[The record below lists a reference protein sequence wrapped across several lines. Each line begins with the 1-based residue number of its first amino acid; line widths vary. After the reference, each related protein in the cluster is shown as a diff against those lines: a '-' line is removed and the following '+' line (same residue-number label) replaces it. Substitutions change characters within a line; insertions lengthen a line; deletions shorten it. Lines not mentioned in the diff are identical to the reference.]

1 MPKSTHNPIM
11 LPSVEPHY
19 SNGRRV
25 KPNVYVLAVRH
36 PKKPE
41 KGVVARL
48 LVERIE
54 HVARYADG
62 GISEVSFKIAYRVI
76 GARPDDFFSRG
87 NFLGGYSTF
96 DNRVSITSTQVWNDG
111 GVFMDIPYMKGHRI
125 GTYMMNEVVTWAKQ
139 WPSASVKNVKLL
151 ESDAY
156 PENKAR
162 RNWFYEQFGLRFTYD
177 QPEKRSGISLDML
190 AEHLSP
196 VDAWKKNITEEL
208 IFDCIGNAHRNLM
221 EKVAEADA
229 LQSRLNRIERSY
241 DNAVRAPF
249 LWAIA
254 KTYEKRGTVLVIG
267 FVMLVASAA
276 FFLTNKFTF

>member
-1 MPKSTHNPIM
+1 M
-11 LPSVEPHY
+11 
-19 SNGRRV
+19 
-25 KPNVYVLAVRH
+25 
-36 PKKPE
+36 
-41 KGVVARL
+41 
-48 LVERIE
+48 ERIE

-111 GVFMDIPYMKGHRI
+111 GVFMDIPNMKGHRI

-190 AEHLSP
+190 AEHL
-196 VDAWKKNITEEL
+196 
-208 IFDCIGNAHRNLM
+208 
-221 EKVAEADA
+221 
-229 LQSRLNRIERSY
+229 
-241 DNAVRAPF
+241 
-249 LWAIA
+249 
-254 KTYEKRGTVLVIG
+254 
-267 FVMLVASAA
+267 
-276 FFLTNKFTF
+276 